1 MSKPLIAIPGR
12 MSPEATGHRTPV
24 TSCGQN
30 YIDAIHR
37 AGGLPIIVPPTDDMS
52 MIAETIASEY
62 EINWDE
68 WNDEETVRM
77 QKEITDGL
85 EFYMSKFHFLL
96 DQDDELNEEAEDAL
110 MDALDN
116 ILSGYILQTL
126 VNRKNAIDELLL
138 IV

>member
-1 MSKPLIAIPGR
+1 MKNPAFLK
-12 MSPEATGHRTPV
+12 
-24 TSCGQN
+24 
-30 YIDAIHR
+30 
-37 AGGLPIIVPPTDDMS
+37 

-62 EINWDE
+62 EIN

>member
-1 MSKPLIAIPGR
+1 MKNPAFLK
-12 MSPEATGHRTPV
+12 
-24 TSCGQN
+24 
-30 YIDAIHR
+30 
-37 AGGLPIIVPPTDDMS
+37 